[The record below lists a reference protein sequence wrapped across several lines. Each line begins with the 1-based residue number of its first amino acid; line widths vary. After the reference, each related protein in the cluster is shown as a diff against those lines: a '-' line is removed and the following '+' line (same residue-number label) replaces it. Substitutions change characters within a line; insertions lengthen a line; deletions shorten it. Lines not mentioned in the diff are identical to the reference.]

1 MLRTARS
8 LPPVGLST
16 LGFDLARFQ
25 TKPPACYWASWQ
37 LPRPDFTCTALRSMQ
52 SRCHRLATASLCVG
66 SVHSMLTS
74 NTLGA
79 LLSSGVNCR
88 VLPRPQ

>member
-8 LPPVGLST
+8 LPPMGLLT

-37 LPRPDFTCTALRSMQ
+37 LPRPDF
-52 SRCHRLATASLCVG
+52 HRLATAD
-66 SVHSMLTS
+66 M
-74 NTLGA
+74 LGA
-79 LLSSGVNCR
+79 SALQEHRPEPGLSAQRAPDCGS
-88 VLPRPQ
+88 